1 MPAGVLRKLEAS
13 GTDPVDYALPLGAAA
28 LSLGP
33 LLGRTLRIE
42 SEGEIRCL
50 ACDRATRRS
59 FGQGYCFRC
68 FQTLARCDA
77 CIVKPE
83 LCHYAAGTCREP
95 AWGEAHCLIP
105 HVVYLANSS
114 ALKVGIT
121 RAHQATTRWID
132 QGASQA
138 LPILRVAE
146 RLASGVAEVA
156 LRAFV
161 SDRTDWRAML
171 RGEPEPLD
179 LAAARDALLS
189 RFAPDDPAL
198 AGKRLPDSTPLRIRY
213 PVLEYPK
220 RLVSLGLEKQ
230 PTIEGTLLGIK
241 GQYLLLDTGVFNVR
255 KHAGHRVR
263 VPE

>member
-1 MPAGVLRKLEAS
+1 MPSGALRKLETT
-13 GTDPVDYALPLGAAA
+13 GTDPVAYALPLGAEAMPLAA
-28 LSLGP
+28 FLGQTFR
-33 LLGRTLRIE
+33 LDF
-42 SEGEIRCL
+42 EGEIRCL
-50 ACDRATRRS
+50 ACDRATRKS
-59 FGQGYCFRC
+59 FGQGHCFRC
-68 FQTLARCDA
+68 FQRLARCDS

-105 HVVYLANSS
+105 HFVYLANSS
-114 ALKVGIT
+114 GLKVGIT

-138 LPILRVAE
+138 LPILRVPG
-146 RLASGVAEVA
+146 RLESGLAEVA

-171 RGEPEPLD
+171 RGEPEPVD
-179 LAAARDALLS
+179 LPAARDALLE
-189 RFAPDDPAL
+189 RFGPGGPAL
-198 AGKRLPDSTPLRIRY
+198 AGERLPDAAPLRIRY

-220 RLVSLGLEKQ
+220 RLVSLGLEKT
-230 PTIEGTLLGIK
+230 PLVEGTLLGVK

-263 VPE
+263 VAE